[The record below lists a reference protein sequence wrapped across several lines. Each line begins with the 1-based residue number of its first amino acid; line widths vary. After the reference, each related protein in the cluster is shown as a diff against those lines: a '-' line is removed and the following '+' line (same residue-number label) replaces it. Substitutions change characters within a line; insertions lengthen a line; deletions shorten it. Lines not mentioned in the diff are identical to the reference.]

1 MVETKKITCEFLK
14 TLEKQHERIIFNRL
28 KVELDKK
35 NDLSNLGKNDFV
47 DVLNRALKTVNSRA
61 IQKNKSML
69 KKFIIYCCKQGVM
82 TQEQISMLGFINCT
96 DIKIDVGNGLFKDFQ
111 HLWDTLEY
119 DLAQMP
125 NEEIY
130 DTSRA
135 IVYLT
140 FYGVSKSELI
150 ELKKSDLKEDENI
163 VIVGDREIRV
173 DPYLMDFLSYYKN
186 ANGYQVIYVEGR
198 ICLFEYK
205 KTKYLLRNR
214 SSDKLT
220 VEAILQAV
228 SKLNKD
234 IDGNFNLKKIERSGE
249 ISRAIES
256 GKSLKYCKL
265 KDRKEYQVFLNTFY
279 KNKES

>member
-61 IQKNKSML
+61 LQKNKSML

-163 VIVGDREIRV
+163 VIVGDREIKI
-173 DPYLMDFLSYYKN
+173 DPYLMDFLSYYKK
-186 ANGYQVIYVEGR
+186 ANGYQATYMDGR
-198 ICLFEYK
+198 ICFFEYK

-220 VEAILQAV
+220 VEATLQAV

-279 KNKES
+279 

>member
-61 IQKNKSML
+61 LQKNKSML

-163 VIVGDREIRV
+163 VIVGDREIKI

-186 ANGYQVIYVEGR
+186 ANGYQTTYMDGR
-198 ICLFEYK
+198 ICFFEYK

-279 KNKES
+279 

>member
-1 MVETKKITCEFLK
+1 MVETKEVTNEFLK
-14 TLEKQHERIIFNRL
+14 TLEKQPERITFNRL
-28 KVELDKK
+28 KSELDKEK
-35 NDLSNLGKNDFV
+35 DLSK
-47 DVLNRALKTVNSRA
+47 LNKSSFINILNGALKTVSSRA
-61 IQKNKSML
+61 LGKYKAVL
-69 KKFIIYCCKQGVM
+69 RKFIMYCCDKGVM
-82 TQEQISMLGFINCT
+82 AQEQISMLGFINYT
-96 DIKIDVGNGLFKDFQ
+96 DIKIDADSGLFEDFQ

-119 DLAQMP
+119 NLAQTL

-130 DTSRA
+130 DTARA
-135 IVYLT
+135 IIYLT

-163 VIVGDREIRV
+163 VIVGDREIRI

-186 ANGYQVIYVEGR
+186 ANGYQAIYVDGR
-198 ICLFEYK
+198 ICLFDYK

-256 GKSLKYCKL
+256 GKNLKYCKL